1 VGAEG
6 DTVRMIA
13 TKNGLMALPGRD
25 SVPLRPAGENVFF
38 IQPDKA
44 MDIRFREE
52 GKDNMSF
59 VLWVIAVC
67 GSGGSGKIKFVF
79 LPWRHH

>member
-1 VGAEG
+1 
-6 DTVRMIA
+6 
-13 TKNGLMALPGRD
+13 
-25 SVPLRPAGENVFF
+25 VPLRPAGENVFF

-59 VLWVIAVC
+59 VFMGDRSLWFRRVR
-67 GSGGSGKIKFVF
+67 KN
-79 LPWRHH
+79 